1 MILNNLIKRRYDT
14 FSTFSII
21 FAKKLSMR
29 FELTREFLSILR
41 VKIAESDLL
50 WIKENILE
58 LHFADIA
65 EILDKLTSDEAKY
78 IYFEMD
84 EELQADVLMELEEDV
99 RDRFLSSL
107 STKEI
112 ADQLEN
118 LDSDDAADILGEL
131 SDEKIQEVIS
141 QMEDDEAAE
150 DIVDLLNYDEDTA
163 GGLMQKE
170 FIQARVDWP
179 VNRCL
184 VELRR
189 QAEDVEKVYTIYVV
203 DKLNKLVGVLSLKR
217 LLFASP
223 KSLISDLFQG
233 KNIIYVKTSD
243 SSEDV
248 VKVMEKYDLV
258 SVPVVDLQNK
268 LVGRITLDDV
278 VDVIKEEADKDFQLA
293 SGISERI
300 ESTFSVWRI
309 TKARIPWLFIAML
322 GGTLGAQVIAQFQ
335 GGITKVPA
343 LAFFI
348 PLITAMGGNVGVQSS
363 AIVVQSLAKG
373 SGQFGSILQK
383 LGKEAIV
390 ALVNGIILSAIIY
403 GIAFYFENG
412 TLGLVVSISLFTVI
426 VFAALFGTL
435 IPLVLNHYKIDPAL
449 ATGPFVTTLNDIVGL
464 FIYFTVGMLL
474 YKM

>member
-1 MILNNLIKRRYDT
+1 MNTRRLRFQNAIFVPKNNG
-14 FSTFSII
+14 
-21 FAKKLSMR
+21 MR
-29 FELTREFLSILR
+29 FELTKEFLELLR
-41 VKIAESDLL
+41 QKIAEQDLV
-50 WIKENILE
+50 WINENLIV
-58 LHFADIA
+58 LHYADIA
-65 EILDKLTSDEAKY
+65 EILDKLSMEEAKY
-78 IYFEMD
+78 IYFLL
-84 EELQADVLMELEEDV
+84 EEEEQADVLMELEEDV
-99 RDRFLSSL
+99 RDRFLASL

-131 SDEKIQEVIS
+131 TDEQIHEVIS

-170 FIQARVDWP
+170 FIQARLDWP

-203 DKLNKLVGVLSLKR
+203 DDLNKLVGVLSLKK

-223 KSLISDLFQG
+223 KTKIIDLYHD
-233 KNIIYVKTSD
+233 KNIISVKTGD
-243 SSEDV
+243 SSEHV
-248 VKVMEKYDLV
+248 AKVMEKYDLV
-258 SVPVVDLQNK
+258 SVPVVDFQNK

-278 VDVIKEEADKDFQLA
+278 VDIIKEEADKDFQLA

-300 ESTFSVWRI
+300 ESNASVWRI
-309 TKARIPWLFIAML
+309 SRARLPWLLIGML
-322 GGTLGAQVIAQFQ
+322 GGILGAQVISSFE
-335 GGITKVPA
+335 GGISAVPA

-373 SGQFGSILQK
+373 NDLFGSIVSK
-383 LGKEAIV
+383 LLKEALV
-390 ALVNGIILSAIIY
+390 ALVNGLLLASLIY
-403 GIAFYFENG
+403 GIATVFENS
-412 TLGLVVSISLFTVI
+412 TLGIVVSISLFTVI
-426 VFAALFGTL
+426 IFAAIFGTF
-435 IPLVLNHYKIDPAL
+435 IPLILDRYKIDPAL
-449 ATGPFVTTLNDIVGL
+449 ATGPFVTTLNDVLGL

-474 YKM
+474 YHI

>member
-14 FSTFSII
+14 FSIFSII

>member
-1 MILNNLIKRRYDT
+1 
-14 FSTFSII
+14 
-21 FAKKLSMR
+21 MR
-29 FELTREFLSILR
+29 FELTKDFLDQLRE
-41 VKIAESDLL
+41 KIAEQEVH
-50 WIKENILE
+50 WIREHILE
-58 LHFADIA
+58 LHYADIA
-65 EILDKLTSDEAKY
+65 EILDMLSNEEGKY
-78 IYFEMD
+78 IYFQLD
-84 EELQADVLMELEEDV
+84 EDVQADVLMELEEEV
-99 RDRFLSSL
+99 RDRFLASL

-131 SDEKIQEVIS
+131 SDEQIQEVIS

-170 FIQARVDWP
+170 FIQAKLDWP
-179 VNRCL
+179 VDRCL

-203 DKLNKLVGVLSLKR
+203 DDINKLVGVLSLKR
-217 LLFASP
+217 LLFANP
-223 KSLISDLFQG
+223 KTKIIDLYQG
-233 KNIIYVKTSD
+233 KNIISVKTND

-248 VKVMEKYDLV
+248 AKVMEKYDLV

-300 ESTFSVWRI
+300 DGNFSIWRN
-309 TKARIPWLFIAML
+309 TRARIPWLIIAML
-322 GGTLGAQVIAQFQ
+322 GGTLGAQVISRFEV
-335 GGITKVPA
+335 GITEIPA

-363 AIVVQSLAKG
+363 AIVVQSIAKG
-373 SGQFGSILQK
+373 NDQFAGILSK
-383 LGKEAIV
+383 MYKEFLV
-390 ALVNGIILSAIIY
+390 ALINGLLLSAMIF
-403 GIAFYFENG
+403 GIASYFENS
-412 TLGLVVSISLFTVI
+412 TLGFVVSISLFTVI
-426 VFAALFGTL
+426 IFAATFGTL
-435 IPLVLNHYKIDPAL
+435 IPLILNRYNIDPAL

-474 YKM
+474 YHI

>member
-1 MILNNLIKRRYDT
+1 MRKIT
-14 FSTFSII
+14 Q
-21 FAKKLSMR
+21 MR
-29 FELTREFLSILR
+29 FELTKEFLEILR
-41 VKIAESDLL
+41 KKIAEQDLL
-50 WIKENILE
+50 WIKEHVFE

-65 EILDKLTSDEAKY
+65 EILDKLSNEEAKH
-78 IYFEMD
+78 IYFQLD
-84 EELQADVLMELEEDV
+84 EEVQADVLMELEEDV
-99 RDRFLSSL
+99 RDRFLASL
-107 STKEI
+107 SSKEI

-131 SDEKIQEVIS
+131 SDKQIQEVIS

-150 DIVDLLNYDEDTA
+150 DIVDLLSYDEDTA

-170 FIQARVDWP
+170 FIQAKLDWP

-203 DKLNKLVGVLSLKR
+203 DDFNKLVGVLSLKR

-223 KSLISDLFQG
+223 KTKIIDLYSD
-233 KNIIYVKTSD
+233 KNIISVKTSD
-243 SSEDV
+243 DNEDV
-248 VKVMEKYDLV
+248 AKVMEKYGLV

-278 VDVIKEEADKDFQLA
+278 VDVIKEEADKDFQIA

-300 ESTFSVWRI
+300 ESNFSVWRM
-309 TKARIPWLFIAML
+309 TRARIPWLLIAML
-322 GGTLGAQVIAQFQ
+322 GGTLGAQLISSFEL
-335 GGITKVPA
+335 GISKVPA

-373 SGQFGSILQK
+373 NDQFGSILSK
-383 LGKEAIV
+383 ISKEALV
-390 ALVNGIILSAIIY
+390 GLVNGLILASLIY
-403 GIAFYFENG
+403 GIATVFENS
-412 TLGLVVSISLFTVI
+412 TLGIVVSISLFVVI
-426 VFAALFGTL
+426 IFAAIFGTL

-464 FIYFTVGMLL
+464 FIYFSVGMLL
-474 YKM
+474 YHI